1 MLGPMSIFT
10 VSGMTRASWLTL
22 AALLVLPTCA
32 IYRLPL
38 NGWWL
43 YGTLTVLSAATC
55 LAYFLDKRR
64 AKANTWRIPELHLHL
79 LELMG
84 GWPGAWIAQ
93 RHLRHKSS
101 KPSYQVVFWIIIL
114 IYQVVALESLWDWQI
129 CRVVMR
135 QIG

>member
-1 MLGPMSIFT
+1 MFDPMSIFT

-22 AALLVLPTCA
+22 AALMILPTYA

-43 YGTLTVLSAATC
+43 YGTLTVLSAATY

-84 GWPGAWIAQ
+84 GWPGAWVAQ
-93 RHLRHKSS
+93 RQLRHKSS
-101 KPSYQVVFWIIIL
+101 NVSYQVVYWIIIL
-114 IYQVVALESLWDWQI
+114 MYQIVSADSLLEWRLL
-129 CRVVMR
+129 RTMMP
-135 QIG
+135 

>member
-1 MLGPMSIFT
+1 MFDLMSIFT
-10 VSGMTRASWLTL
+10 VSGVTRSSLFTL

-43 YGTLTVLSAATC
+43 YGTLAVLSSATY

-64 AKANTWRIPELHLHL
+64 AKTNAWRIPELHLHL

-84 GWPGAWIAQ
+84 GWPGAWVAQ
-93 RHLRHKSS
+93 RYLRHKSS
-101 KPSYQVVFWIIIL
+101 KPVYQMVFWIIIL
-114 IYQVVALESLWDWQI
+114 IYQVVSVDSLLGWRICWALKNKLL
-129 CRVVMR
+129 
-135 QIG
+135 